1 MKHQVITL
9 PEYHEHYP
17 YLWQSECG
25 KYRIIRCS
33 DHINN
38 IFQQWRTPKWR
49 NLSYHV
55 EYVGVLRRGIQ
66 LQLTLLRNQNRD
78 ALRDQTLVKANDR

>member
-25 KYRIIRCS
+25 AYRIIRCC
-33 DHINN
+33 DDIQY
-38 IFQQWRTPKWR
+38 IVQQYRSPKWR
-49 NLSYHV
+49 SLSYHV
-55 EYVGVLRRGIQ
+55 EYRSLVRRWGSIADLPTQ
-66 LQLTLLRNQNRD
+66 PL
-78 ALRDQTLVKANDR
+78 